1 MKTFKISIV
10 LNAEG
15 NVDWVIDSI
24 SEQLESNESI
34 ESYNISETKQRYNKG
49 VPENGEKDSHPLW
62 LLGFDGYDDLIKR
75 IDEIEKKQAERFPH
89 LIKRLEK
96 LEKN

>member
-1 MKTFKISIV
+1 MKTYKIIIV

-24 SEQLESNESI
+24 SEQLESNEYI

-49 VPENGEKDSHPLW
+49 VPENDKEK
-62 LLGFDGYDDLIKR
+62 
-75 IDEIEKKQAERFPH
+75 
-89 LIKRLEK
+89 
-96 LEKN
+96 